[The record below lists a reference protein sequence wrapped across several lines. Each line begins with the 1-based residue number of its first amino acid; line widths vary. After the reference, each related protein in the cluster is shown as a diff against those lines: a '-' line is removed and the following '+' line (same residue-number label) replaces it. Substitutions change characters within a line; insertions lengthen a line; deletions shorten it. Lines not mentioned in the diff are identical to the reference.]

1 MKMFLLDMYLGVGLR
16 SWRIYIQLGR
26 QCQAILQN
34 TRPNLYC
41 SWQNIVFQLLDIL
54 VSTQ

>member
-26 QCQAILQN
+26 QYQAILQS

-54 VSTQ
+54 VST